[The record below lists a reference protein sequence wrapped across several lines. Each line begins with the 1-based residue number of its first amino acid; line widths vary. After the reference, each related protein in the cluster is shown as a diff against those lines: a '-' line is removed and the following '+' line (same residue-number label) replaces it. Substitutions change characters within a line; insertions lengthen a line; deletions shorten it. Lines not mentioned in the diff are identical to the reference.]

1 MRVNSARVSYKKS
14 EGAAIDSTLL
24 TIKIYGDFK
33 MTQSIST
40 KTILK
45 ALGTASL
52 FGACLASAQAEDSVT
67 IYGRVVAGIDVQSNV
82 HQVNG
87 NTGTQ
92 VRAASNQWGTSMIG
106 FKGKEDLGGG
116 LNSFFLLESGFGA
129 TTGKTNGPELF
140 NRRSYVGL
148 NGSAGSI
155 KIGKNLF
162 IDNDVWFLDPTGQQW
177 IGTANLVK
185 GRNWGG
191 ASNIIEYQTPT
202 WGGFNATFQTSL
214 GEKAGSTTKGRKDG
228 VSLVYQNQGLELRAI
243 YDLVRDANGKYGSIK
258 TNQDGTTTVGDVFD
272 TSKELILGGTYTIDK
287 LKMYVGYENLKA
299 PDVAAG
305 TPDTVN
311 HYWVGANYQISPAL
325 TLIGSVFHVNVN
337 NNGGSA
343 NLYMVGANYNLSKRT
358 LLYVGAGTVRNK
370 GNATFSLEAD
380 QAGPPLA
387 GQGQNGGYV
396 GIAHSF

>member
-1 MRVNSARVSYKKS
+1 
-14 EGAAIDSTLL
+14 
-24 TIKIYGDFK
+24 
-33 MTQSIST
+33 MTQSISY
-40 KTILK
+40 KTLIK

-67 IYGRVVAGIDVQSNV
+67 IYGRVVAGVDIQSNA
-82 HQVNG
+82 HQANG
-87 NTGTQ
+87 SSGTL

-106 FKGKEDLGGG
+106 FKGKEDLGSG

-129 TTGKTNGPELF
+129 TKGATNGTELF

-155 KIGKNLF
+155 KVGRNLA
-162 IDNDVWFLDPTGQQW
+162 IDNDIWFLDPTGQQW
-177 IGTANLVK
+177 IGTANLVH

-191 ASNIIEYQTPT
+191 ATNMIEYQTPT

-214 GEKAGSTTKGRKDG
+214 GEQAGSIKNGRKDG

-243 YDLVRDANGKYGSIK
+243 YDLARDSKGKYGSVK
-258 TNQDGTTTVGDVFD
+258 SDGTAGNVFD

-287 LKMYVGYENLKA
+287 LKMYLGYENLSA

-305 TPDTVN
+305 SPDKVN
-311 HYWVGANYQISPAL
+311 HYWLGANYQVSPAL
-325 TLIGSVFHVNVN
+325 TLIGSAFHVNVN
-337 NNGGSA
+337 KNGGSA
-343 NLYMVGANYNLSKRT
+343 NLFMVGLNYNLSKRT
-358 LLYVGAGTVRNK
+358 LLYVGAGTVRNTGK
-370 GNATFSLEAD
+370 ANFSLEAD
-380 QAGPPLA
+380 DTSAPLA
-387 GQGQNGGYV
+387 GQAQNGGYF